1 MGFFQMRSNIKK
13 MVRNL
18 AAALSFL
25 NVLWAFQLQ
34 AGSPAKD
41 WAPILSAGLSV
52 WVCYFAITW
61 IIGGLRSER

>member
-1 MGFFQMRSNIKK
+1 MRSNFKK
-13 MVRNL
+13 MMRSL
-18 AAALSFL
+18 AAAVSLL

-34 AGSPAKD
+34 AGSAEKD

-52 WVCYFAITW
+52 WACYFAITW